1 MNIQTEIEFV
11 IKLIKQTRDEIEMH
25 IRMQHQLEL
34 KLANLEVQRNQLED
48 EICIDVEMEPEDN
61 SIDQDKKFVL
71 PDRHYRVPS
80 DDEEEASVRSIKQE
94 ANSTN
99 EDQQSG
105 FEQNN
110 QGKLKTKNLNFII
123 ISKMLNKTIFKIS
136 YNQSNKNLL

>member
-1 MNIQTEIEFV
+1 MDKKRQLVLINEKITQT
-11 IKLIKQTRDEIEMH
+11 KQQIEMH

-48 EICIDVEMEPEDN
+48 EICIDVEKEPEDN

-80 DDEEEASVRSIKQE
+80 DDEEEAPVRSIKQE

-136 YNQSNKNLL
+136 FNQSYKTL

>member
-61 SIDQDKKFVL
+61 SIDQDKKYVL
-71 PDRHYRVPS
+71 PDIRYRVPS
-80 DDEEEASVRSIKQE
+80 DDEEEAPVRSIKQE

-136 YNQSNKNLL
+136 FNQSNKNLL

>member
-1 MNIQTEIEFV
+1 MDKQRQLVLINEKIRLTIQV
-11 IKLIKQTRDEIEMH
+11 IEMY

-34 KLANLEVQRNQLED
+34 KLANLEVQRKQLED

-80 DDEEEASVRSIKQE
+80 DDEEEAPVRSIKQE

-136 YNQSNKNLL
+136 FNQSYKNL

>member
-1 MNIQTEIEFV
+1 MSNQLQLQ
-11 IKLIKQTRDEIEMH
+11 LINQQIRQTRDEIEVHSRIMN
-25 IRMQHQLEL
+25 QLEL
-34 KLANLEVQRNQLED
+34 ILANLEIERIQLVD
-48 EICIDVEMEPEDN
+48 EVCIDVEMEPEDN

-123 ISKMLNKTIFKIS
+123 ISKMLNKTIFKIN